1 MLNADII
8 EFINSFNYDI
18 KKTNNARWI
27 DQKYIPDV
35 ISIVADCILEFTNY
49 DENIIFKISDIWLN
63 EYTKQNVMMIFAKPS
78 TDLNETSNEYDK
90 FFAQPIN
97 LLTYRVF

>member
-27 DQKYIPDV
+27 DQKCIPDV

-49 DENIIFKISDIWLN
+49 DENIIFKISDI
-63 EYTKQNVMMIFAKPS
+63 
-78 TDLNETSNEYDK
+78 
-90 FFAQPIN
+90 
-97 LLTYRVF
+97 